1 MCKAFN
7 VSKSSYY
14 FWEKGSQSERK
25 NENINLKDKIID
37 IFKESRETYGIK
49 RIQAELLSKGINVGH
64 NKVAKIKREI
74 ILYVTDY
81 RR

>member
-14 FWEKGSQSERK
+14 FWEKESQAEHK
-25 NENINLKDKIID
+25 KENINLTDKIKA

-49 RIQAELLSKGINVGH
+49 RIQAELLSKGISVGH
-64 NKVAKIKREI
+64 NRIAKIKKENNK
-74 ILYVTDY
+74 
-81 RR
+81 